1 MNILS
6 LERPTSLVDS
16 VCQQLAKLIRG
27 TSAEEADRWL
37 PGERSLA
44 EKLGVSRSVVREA
57 TKRLEQQG
65 MLEIQHGNGIKIV
78 DRLHRPL
85 NDSLTLLI
93 PGMADRLQQLNETRL
108 SIEPDA
114 AAFAAQRASKD
125 HIRTLRQIHE
135 GLEAATDNAAAIQCD
150 LAFHHA
156 IADASGNLIYRLV
169 LDSLGELG
177 LASRLRT
184 IGRAGKFT
192 GIEHHEAIL
201 QAIENC
207 DPEAAREAMRFHIL
221 AAGEDMN
228 LPSLKTRKSK
238 CP

>member
-27 TSAEEADRWL
+27 ASAEDDDRWL
-37 PGERSLA
+37 PGERALA

-65 MLEIQHGNGIKIV
+65 MLEIQHGNGIKVV

-93 PGMADRLQQLNETRL
+93 PDMADRLQQLNEARL
-108 SIEPDA
+108 SIEPDSA
-114 AAFAAQRASKD
+114 AIAAERATKE
-125 HIRTLRQIHE
+125 HIRILRRIQTQ
-135 GLEAATDNAAAIQCD
+135 LENAPDNAAAIEAD
-150 LAFHHA
+150 IAAHHA
-156 IADASGNLIYRLV
+156 IADASGNLIYRLI
-169 LDSLGELG
+169 LDSLAEIGVT
-177 LASRLRT
+177 SRLRT
-184 IGRAGKFT
+184 IGRIGKKT
-192 GIEHHEAIL
+192 AIEHHAAVLEAI
-201 QAIENC
+201 ERH

-221 AAGEDMN
+221 AAGEDMD
-228 LPSLKTRKSK
+228 LPALKTRKAK
-238 CP
+238 

>member
-1 MNILS
+1 MNLTA
-6 LERPTSLVDS
+6 LERPASLVDS

-27 TSAEEADRWL
+27 TGADEDDRWL

-65 MLEIQHGNGIKIV
+65 MLEVQHGNGIKVV

-85 NDSLTLLI
+85 SDSLSLI
-93 PGMADRLQQLNETRL
+93 IPDVADRLQQLNETRL

-114 AAFAAQRASKD
+114 AAYAAERATKAQLWE
-125 HIRTLRQIHE
+125 LRRIHAE
-135 GLEAATDNAAAIQCD
+135 LVQAPDNAAAIQCD

-177 LASRLRT
+177 LTSRMRT
-184 IGRAGKFT
+184 IGRVGKFT

-201 QAIENC
+201 GAIEKR
-207 DPEAAREAMRFHIL
+207 DPEAANEAMRFHIL
-221 AAGEDMN
+221 AAGQDMD
-228 LPSLKTRKSK
+228 LLALKTRKAK
-238 CP
+238 